1 MPILSE
7 ILNVFHGRVLRSM
20 HMNKKWTTIF
30 DYFDTIPD
38 VYNMVIWLKVI
49 FNSLALGDILG
60 GYMTSST
67 LFQVMACWLTAPSHY
82 QDQCWF
88 VFIETFSEI
97 YASGITHWNMFGN
110 YTFEITMSLS
120 WKMQAWRPHAQYLSL
135 MIWPDTGLNLPKW
148 DATLGVGAR
157 SEIHGSL
164 MAVSRSRTIETK
176 FMRSGENLIF
186 HSKQKTCVYY
196 DEPIKLL
203 FWNL

>member
-60 GYMTSST
+60 RYMTSST

-88 VFIETFSEI
+88 VFIWDIQWDLCFRHHSLKCVWELHIWNNNVPYRGRCELDVLTPNI
-97 YASGITHWNMFGN
+97 Y
-110 YTFEITMSLS
+110 L
-120 WKMQAWRPHAQYLSL
+120 WRFDPT
-135 MIWPDTGLNLPKW
+135 P
-148 DATLGVGAR
+148 
-157 SEIHGSL
+157 GS
-164 MAVSRSRTIETK
+164 
-176 FMRSGENLIF
+176 
-186 HSKQKTCVYY
+186 TCQNGTR
-196 DEPIKLL
+196 P
-203 FWNL
+203 